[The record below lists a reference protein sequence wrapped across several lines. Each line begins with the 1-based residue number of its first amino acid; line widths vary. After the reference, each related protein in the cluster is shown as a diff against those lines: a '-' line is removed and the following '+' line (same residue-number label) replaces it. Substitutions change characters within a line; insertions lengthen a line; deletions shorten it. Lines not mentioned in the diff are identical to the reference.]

1 MKLIFLIDSLQQG
14 GMEKQLIY
22 LANFLNETK
31 RFDIEILLF
40 NKDKKNIFYTD
51 ILDAGIKVS
60 DFSVSKNI
68 TIPFFSFQIEAFK
81 IARKLKKLNSK
92 IFISF
97 GTNSSFILVIAKL
110 FFLKKNVK
118 IIVSERNT
126 DLAPLSFKRK
136 YYLYFHRFSNTIV
149 PNSFTQE
156 AMITGLYPMYS
167 EKIKVI
173 NNYVDLEFYSPKSY
187 NFNKEQLNVVL
198 LGRLTYQKNPMCL
211 MKALKLIKEK
221 TNHKI
226 SVSWFGR
233 TQDQELFNEV
243 SSYIK
248 AHNLDVKFHKPQVDT
263 LSIYHKYDLLC
274 LPSFFEGFSN
284 VLGESI
290 CCGLPVIVSEQAGD
304 VRKMVDHQANGFLFD
319 CYNEEAL
326 YDQFVRFIELPES
339 EKIVMGKESRK
350 KSEEIFSK
358 EEYLNAYTNLILDE

>member
-31 RFDIEILLF
+31 RFDIEIVLF
-40 NKDKKNIFYTD
+40 NKYKKNNFYKD
-51 ILDAGIKVS
+51 ILDVGIKVS
-60 DFSVSKNI
+60 DFSVSETI
-68 TIPFFSFQIEAFK
+68 SIPFFGFQIEAFK
-81 IARKLKKLNSK
+81 IARKLKNLNSK
-92 IFISF
+92 IFISY
-97 GTNSSFILVIAKL
+97 GTNSSFILEIAKL

-118 IIVSERNT
+118 TIVSERNT
-126 DLAPLSFKRK
+126 DLAPLPFKRK

-149 PNSFTQE
+149 SNSFTQE
-156 AMITGLYPMYS
+156 AMITGLYPDYS

-173 NNYVDLEFYSPKSY
+173 NNYVDLELYTPKSY
-187 NFNKEQLNVVL
+187 NFNKEKLNVVV

-211 MKALKLIKEK
+211 MKALNLIKEK
-221 TNHKI
+221 TNYKI
-226 SVSWFGR
+226 SVSWYGR
-233 TQDQELFNEV
+233 TQDQELFNEAL
-243 SSYIK
+243 SYIE
-248 AHNLDVKFHKPQVDT
+248 AYNLDVKFYKPQIDT

-304 VRKMVDHQANGFLFD
+304 VRKMVDHQKNGFLFD

-326 YDQFVRFIELPES
+326 YNQFVKFIELPES
-339 EKIVMGKESRK
+339 KKIAMGKKSRK

-358 EEYLNAYTNLILDE
+358 EVYLKSYIKLMLDE